1 MNLCVFCGSSSG
13 HNGVYSDAAND
24 LAKLI
29 GENNHALV
37 YGGGNIGLMGVLADG
52 VLLNGGKVTG
62 VIPEFLV
69 QKEVAHKNLTSLEVV
84 SSMHERKQR
93 MADISDAFIAL
104 PGGWGTLDEL
114 AEILTWHQLGLVK
127 KPIGLLNTNSYFDF
141 LIRQI
146 ELMVTEG
153 FLPKETRNKLQV
165 HKNPKELLT
174 MLGVDFV
181 K

>member
-13 HNGVYSDAAND
+13 LNGIYTQAAKD
-24 LAKLI
+24 LSKLI
-29 GENNHALV
+29 GENHHTLV
-37 YGGGNIGLMGVLADG
+37 YGGGNIGLMGILADG
-52 VLLNGGKVTG
+52 VLQHNGKVIG

-69 QKEVAHKNLTSLEVV
+69 QKEVAHLGLSSLEVV
-84 SSMHERKQR
+84 RSMHERKQR

-114 AEILTWHQLGLVK
+114 AEILTWHQLGLIK
-127 KPIGLLNTNSYFDF
+127 KPIGLLNINSYFTF
-141 LIRQI
+141 LIHQMD
-146 ELMVTEG
+146 LMVSEG
-153 FLPKETRNKLQV
+153 FLPKETRDKLV
-165 HKNPKELLT
+165 VSETPTNLLT

>member
-13 HNGVYSDAAND
+13 LNGIYEKTARD
-24 LAKLI
+24 LSKLI
-29 GENNHALV
+29 GENNHTLV
-37 YGGGNIGLMGVLADG
+37 YGGGNIGLMGILADG
-52 VLLNGGKVTG
+52 VLQHKGKVVG

-69 QKEVAHKNLTSLEVV
+69 QKEVAHHGLSTLEVV

-127 KPIGLLNTNSYFDF
+127 KPIGLLNINSYFNF
-141 LIRQI
+141 LIQQMD
-146 ELMVTEG
+146 LMVKEG
-153 FLPKETRNKLQV
+153 FLPKETRQNLTV
-165 HKNPKELLT
+165 SETPVNLLT